1 MMTQA
6 IFTSTNVDNMKIP
19 FDDMFCG
26 ADVDTVMQISNEAA
40 IVDSCKNDGEKS
52 KKANRNLHVKNTN
65 TRKHKRKS
73 RRGSRNK
80 SGNHRQLPFNP
91 KIQAQVLRRKQ
102 KLRRSEVRSALAPA
116 PYNTTQF
123 LMSDHK
129 TELANYSDSEHESD
143 YENEFAK
150 KEFSKEYEKADTNKQ
165 KIPINKLIEE
175 YLLIESEVKELEKKY
190 DEMTA
195 QEKLKARIGA
205 VEYDWEKGETAMEPE
220 VAEKIRIFHEEIA
233 KIQAENRSLEDENLR
248 FKSDSSSSDDDSDSD
263 TSSSEDSSSDSD
275 SSDSSDDEDE
285 VVDDNMEVAVP
296 TSTEEALINTVKN
309 DLEHK
314 KDDTGYESGGSS
326 NDVTRVTSTTFR
338 K

>member
-6 IFTSTNVDNMKIP
+6 IFTSTNVDNLKIP

-26 ADVDTVMQISNEAA
+26 ADVDTVMQITNEA
-40 IVDSCKNDGEKS
+40 VDSADSCIKIDGEKS
-52 KKANRNLHVKNTN
+52 KQANKNLHLKNTN
-65 TRKHKRKS
+65 TRKLHKRKS
-73 RRGSRNK
+73 RRGRNK
-80 SGNHRQLPFNP
+80 SGRQLPFNP
-91 KIQAQVLRRKQ
+91 KTQAQALRRKQ
-102 KLRRSEVRSALAPA
+102 KLRRSMRSALAPA

-129 TELANYSDSEHESD
+129 TELPRYSDSENESD

-150 KEFSKEYEKADTNKQ
+150 KEFSKEYEKANANRQ

-205 VEYDWEKGETAMEPE
+205 VEYDWEKGEIAMEPE

-233 KIQAENRSLEDENLR
+233 KIQAENRTLEDENLR
-248 FKSDSSSSDDDSDSD
+248 LK
-263 TSSSEDSSSDSD
+263 SD
-275 SSDSSDDEDE
+275 SSDSSSDSSSSSDDSSSDSSDTDSSDEDD
-285 VVDDNMEVAVP
+285 VVVVVP
-296 TSTEEALINTVKN
+296 TSTEEVLVNTVKN